1 MLDACDD
8 YGIWYKSTLQMRYF
22 DDTELDCDGN
32 QVEKFHMAFRYPDET
47 SEKMKDGKRYNGWIK
62 DEFDM
67 HLESNAP
74 CFRPFG
80 HYSL

>member
-1 MLDACDD
+1 
-8 YGIWYKSTLQMRYF
+8 
-22 DDTELDCDGN
+22 
-32 QVEKFHMAFRYPDET
+32 MAFRYPDET